1 MEEEKRDKTPDFRE
15 INDED
20 SDQSID
26 SASFS
31 MSELKELSTVEI
43 RVRLQ
48 AKCNIMGDP
57 ELLPE
62 SK

>member
-48 AKCNIMGDP
+48 AKGNIMGEP